1 MAETLWFPL
10 ESNKDSDLVGFKS
23 TIISSQLPVKVWYDI
38 IGESTI
44 ADAIIDRLING
55 AFGIEI
61 KLKKH

>member
-1 MAETLWFPL
+1 
-10 ESNKDSDLVGFKS
+10 
-23 TIISSQLPVKVWYDI
+23 VWYDI